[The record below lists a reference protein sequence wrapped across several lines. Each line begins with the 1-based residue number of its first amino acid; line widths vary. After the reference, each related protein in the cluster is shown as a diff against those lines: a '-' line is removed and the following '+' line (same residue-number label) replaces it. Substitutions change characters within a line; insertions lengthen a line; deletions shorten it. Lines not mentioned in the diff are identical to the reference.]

1 MRPPNGNLNLDRAGR
16 RAHERARSLKPCC
29 FKINKDYHFSFFLP
43 LCDFS
48 QPPAVAVADGRLAA
62 IMITIKLMMI
72 RRRYLVALT
81 LFAPCLACSFGDD
94 DCARA
99 QRRLSGDGPSSEQS
113 SCGNN
118 CCWRQMLLNPTEKS
132 GKVKF
137 FSPLRVK
144 RDEV

>member
-99 QRRLSGDGPSSEQS
+99 APPVGRRAKQRTIVMRQQLLLAANVAKPNRKEWEGEIFLASPS
-113 SCGNN
+113 
-118 CCWRQMLLNPTEKS
+118 
-132 GKVKF
+132 
-137 FSPLRVK
+137 
-144 RDEV
+144 